1 MIKKFLIALAL
12 VFGLSGCITAPGGQM
27 TPDYEMIEIGS
38 MASMSVMIIN
48 VKASDQNIVAAH
60 ARLLILYNTLTC
72 VPSVGTCPPFQL
84 MLLEGMIANALPP
97 EYQAL
102 TVSMLRLIRSR
113 SDQYLDVNLPDFENE
128 AIIRK
133 VAATVVGGMVQA
145 LEPKVLQIKSR
156 G

>member
-1 MIKKFLIALAL
+1 MKLLMSVVFAMSL
-12 VFGLSGCITAPGGQM
+12 VMGGCMSMPEGGSK
-27 TPDYEMIEIGS
+27 PDYELIEIGS

-60 ARLLILYNTLTC
+60 ARLLILYNSLSC

-84 MLLEGMIANALPP
+84 ILLEGMIANALPP
-97 EYQAL
+97 EYQPL
-102 TVSMLRLIRSR
+102 TVSMVRLIKSR
-113 SDQYLDVNLPDFENE
+113 ADVYLDVTLPDSENLE
-128 AIIRK
+128 IIRK

-145 LEPKVLQIKSR
+145 LEPKVLQIQSR